1 MTGIMIFHIRSK
13 YTAVG
18 TFLCVDLKALRPYSE
33 PGRKEILMFFY
44 LYAIIELLGI
54 FLDADLL
61 VRIFVSLSPR
71 FGPWCS
77 RQSS

>member
-18 TFLCVDLKALRPYSE
+18 KFLCVDLKALRPYSE

-54 FLDADLL
+54 FLDSGIIPTAN
-61 VRIFVSLSPR
+61 VSYAV
-71 FGPWCS
+71 CN
-77 RQSS
+77 